1 MSQGANA
8 NRSCCRLVITLLLLP
23 CITSGLTS
31 KYFLLF
37 LTLNSVMTL
46 IFDLAVLQGVR
57 KRLYAFFL
65 TSPPPQKK
73 NIFGP
78 MIEENHFGGKGTP
91 CYHHP
96 PFPQVYVCCLLWL
109 FMVYHVISST
119 QVSVKPHFFSCNE
132 FTSVSTLGFVLFPL
146 VIAKSTFFRIFD
158 DYLAHVMK

>member
-78 MIEENHFGGKGTP
+78 MIEENHFGGKRYTLL
-91 CYHHP
+91 P
-96 PFPQVYVCCLLWL
+96 PPSPPPSICVLLAL
-109 FMVYHVISST
+109 AVHG
-119 QVSVKPHFFSCNE
+119 VSRDQQHTSFSE
-132 FTSVSTLGFVLFPL
+132 T
-146 VIAKSTFFRIFD
+146 TF
-158 DYLAHVMK
+158 L